1 MRYWCR
7 QFLFNRFA
15 HRMMT
20 FNLTFPSLCLTLEP
34 QLVLLYRSFSP
45 ETANFLKI
53 SMFCYRPKHLLIRE
67 LFKEKVKI
75 TSSSIVSLLLNDAK
89 KWASIKTQYN
99 GVFPTFGAGCVHAC
113 SRLAMRP
120 GVCTQ
125 GKLSIDNVDIILRL

>member
-1 MRYWCR
+1 
-7 QFLFNRFA
+7 
-15 HRMMT
+15 MMT

-53 SMFCYRPKHLLIRE
+53 SMFCYRPKYLLIRE

-99 GVFPTFGAGCVHAC
+99 GAFPTFGAV
-113 SRLAMRP
+113 SRLRARLLP
-120 GVCTQ
+120 VGNASGRLHSRQTFHRQCRHY
-125 GKLSIDNVDIILRL
+125 IAIII